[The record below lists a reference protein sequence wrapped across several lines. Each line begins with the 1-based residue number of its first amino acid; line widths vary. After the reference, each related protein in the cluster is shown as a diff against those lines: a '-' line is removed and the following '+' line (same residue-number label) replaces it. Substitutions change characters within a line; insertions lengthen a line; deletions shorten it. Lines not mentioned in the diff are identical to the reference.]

1 MKGFIKGV
9 LFVLSIIVSFV
20 IGGICTLIWLFDE
33 LESIADS
40 DLFLRLRIRFTNK
53 VYDVKVKSKG
63 GWNED

>member
-20 IGGICTLIWLFDE
+20 IGGTCVTIWLFDE

-40 DLFLRLRIRFTNK
+40 DLFLCLRLRFTNK
-53 VYDVKVKSKG
+53 AYDVKVKSKG